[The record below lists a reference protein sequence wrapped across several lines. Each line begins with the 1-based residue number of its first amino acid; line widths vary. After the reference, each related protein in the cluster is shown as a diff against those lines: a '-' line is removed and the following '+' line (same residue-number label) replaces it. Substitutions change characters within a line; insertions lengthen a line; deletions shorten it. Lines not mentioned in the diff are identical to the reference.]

1 MFGGGDVPLQKK
13 KEKIENMKKGRCL
26 LIVVLL
32 FLLICGLTAQESD
45 YESVFLAADRLF
57 PQEAK
62 LTLTMQSTK
71 KGKAR
76 DKVGF
81 TCYMSGTEKYLLIM
95 EYPRILQGQLQ
106 LRAGDVIYFYNNKVN
121 KMNKMSAASAFMG
134 TSIAQEDIMN
144 TTLSRMYR
152 ACGGSEQTVD
162 GIECRCVELEPTVSD
177 AAYKKILVYIKKEDG
192 TLLKREYF
200 SYKGG
205 LIKTMRVLDSRVSAD
220 GYEFLKVATEM
231 IGNSGESTVLT
242 FERFDRTAAV
252 DPRLFEVQRLKYIR

>member
-1 MFGGGDVPLQKK
+1 MFGGRDVPLQKK
-13 KEKIENMKKGRCL
+13 KEKIEDMKKGRCL

-121 KMNKMSAASAFMG
+121 KMNKMSAAAAFMG